1 MKLCQKFN
9 HWQLQENEDKKK
21 DYCKEQFDSC
31 SSTDFSLVV
40 IPTKSECCQWLI
52 HFMESVS
59 WLAEDESSALC
70 TLNLNVLTV

>member
-1 MKLCQKFN
+1 MKLCQQFN

-40 IPTKSECCQWLI
+40 
-52 HFMESVS
+52 
-59 WLAEDESSALC
+59 SAASG
-70 TLNLNVLTV
+70 